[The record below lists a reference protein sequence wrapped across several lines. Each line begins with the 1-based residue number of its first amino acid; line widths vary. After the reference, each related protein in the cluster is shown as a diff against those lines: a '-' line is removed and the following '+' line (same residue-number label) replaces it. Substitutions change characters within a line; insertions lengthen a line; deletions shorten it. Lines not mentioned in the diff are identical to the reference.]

1 MNWFLSVII
10 LAGPVVVVGAAVGIL
25 LALSG
30 IRLFA
35 SKRAAPEDESPLT
48 PLEKAQDAIAALSP
62 DDRERCRRWLDGRRP
77 PGPHGDHREG
87 ITT

>member
-1 MNWFLSVII
+1 
-10 LAGPVVVVGAAVGIL
+10 VGIL

-35 SKRAAPEDESPLT
+35 SKRSAPEDESPLT
-48 PLEKAQDAIAALSP
+48 PLEKAQDAIAALSL
-62 DDRERCRRWLDGRRP
+62 DDRERCRRWLDRRRP